1 MLQPPLTAS
10 LWDETFPVVNAF
22 DERILQTGVGSA
34 QITLLAFLV
43 TFLTV
48 RTITHLIK
56 AGKGPFGNVSVGGT
70 HIHHLVPGIFLLL
83 ISGALGISW
92 NPDLPTSL
100 AWIIPT
106 LFGIGAALTLD
117 EFALWLTLRDVY
129 WEREGRRSVD
139 AVVVAGS
146 LLALIA
152 LGLPFWA
159 DVISNANS
167 VGSWTIIGFHT
178 LSLILAVVC
187 FLKGKWIFAALGIL
201 MMPFAIIGAIRLAR
215 PTSHWARR
223 LYGVRKTT
231 AAVARYPQDRHAMTW
246 PWQRPH
252 APDGNDPVGSDT
264 TD

>member
-159 DVISNANS
+159 DVISNASS

-246 PWQRPH
+246 QRPH